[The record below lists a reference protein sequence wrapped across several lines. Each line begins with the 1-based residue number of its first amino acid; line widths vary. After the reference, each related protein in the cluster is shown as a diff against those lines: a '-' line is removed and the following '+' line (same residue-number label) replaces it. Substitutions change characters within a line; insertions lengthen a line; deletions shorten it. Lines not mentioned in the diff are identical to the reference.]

1 LKLVIQIPCL
11 NEREQLAEML
21 ADLPRTVSGIDEIEV
36 LVIDDGSTDSTSD
49 EAAALGVHHIVRFN
63 QHRGLSAAYT
73 AGLDASLRLGA
84 DVIVNTDADNQY
96 KGTDIP
102 RLVAPILAGEAD
114 VVIGDR
120 QTDTIE
126 HFSFF
131 KRLLQ
136 RWGSRMVRGAS
147 GTEVADATSGF
158 RAINRRAATA
168 LFVHN
173 RFTYTVETIVQGG
186 RSGLRFANVP
196 IVTNPNKRASRL
208 FKSMGQYL
216 RRNGPVILRAYGM
229 YRPVQTFAYV
239 ALFFFLLGATLV
251 GRFLFYYLRDPA
263 HSGHSQSLTL
273 GVGGIVLA
281 CLIAVVAMLSDLLA
295 ANRRLLEEVLARLR
309 RLDAQLALDAR
320 RRNEPIEGIR
330 STGAAP
336 WRPPTAAAPR
346 PVERTGFP
354 AP

>member
-1 LKLVIQIPCL
+1 MKLVIQIPCL

-21 ADLPRTVSGIDEIEV
+21 ADLPRTVEGVDEIEV
-36 LVIDDGSTDSTSD
+36 LVIDDGSTDGTS
-49 EAAALGVHHIVRFN
+49 EAAAAAGVHHIVRFTQN
-63 QHRGLSAAYT
+63 RGLSAAYT
-73 AGLDASLRLGA
+73 AGIDASLRLGA

-96 KGTDIP
+96 KGSDIP
-102 RLVAPILAGEAD
+102 RIVAPILAGQAD

-126 HFSFF
+126 HFSLL
-131 KRLLQ
+131 KRMLQ
-136 RWGSRMVRGAS
+136 KWGSRMVRRAS
-147 GTEVADATSGF
+147 DTDVADATSGF

-173 RFTYTVETIVQGG
+173 RFTYTVETIIQGG
-186 RSGLRFANVP
+186 RAGLRFANVP
-196 IVTNPNKRASRL
+196 IVTNPHKRASRL

-216 RRNGPVILRAYGM
+216 RRNGPVIVRAYGM

-251 GRFLFYYLRDPA
+251 GRFLYFYVRDPA

-273 GVGGIVLA
+273 GVGGVLLA
-281 CLIAVVAMLSDLLA
+281 CLVAVVAMVSDLLA

-309 RLDAQLALDAR
+309 RLDAQLAAEAR
-320 RRNEPIEGIR
+320 KRSEPIEGIL

-336 WRPPTAAAPR
+336 WRPSPHAAPR
-346 PVERTGFP
+346 PVERTGFR